1 MMDYVVRAIA
11 GKRSVRAFAANT
23 TNLVSK
29 AAEIHNMYPV
39 AAAALGRVLTVAGMM
54 ATDMKSIDNVLS
66 IIVKGDGP
74 LGNIVCVARQD
85 GTLKGYVNNPQL
97 DLPLNHKG
105 KLDVGK
111 AVGRTGTLTVI
122 KDLGLKEPYVG
133 QVNLVT
139 GEIGDD
145 MANYYWISEQQPSVV
160 ALGVLVNPDLSVRAS
175 GGYII
180 QPLPEADEEII
191 GSIEKKIKEM
201 PSVSS
206 LIEQGHS
213 PEGILEILL
222 GNFDLK
228 ILGRTPLSFH
238 CDCNRERLEQVV
250 ISLGKE
256 ELTNIME
263 TDGQAELIC
272 HYCNTKYYFSREE
285 LASLIEKAE

>member
-1 MMDYVVRAIA
+1 
-11 GKRSVRAFAANT
+11 
-23 TNLVSK
+23 
-29 AAEIHNMYPV
+29 
-39 AAAALGRVLTVAGMM
+39 
-54 ATDMKSIDNVLS
+54 
-66 IIVKGDGP
+66 
-74 LGNIVCVARQD
+74 
-85 GTLKGYVNNPQL
+85 
-97 DLPLNHKG
+97 
-105 KLDVGK
+105 
-111 AVGRTGTLTVI
+111 
-122 KDLGLKEPYVG
+122 
-133 QVNLVT
+133 LVT